1 MREEK
6 QILKSDVEIPEVVLK
21 KTDDALAQIRE
32 STKPVRKAKK
42 ESRFQGGFRYAQAAA
57 IACAVLVG
65 AGGITVTAAVVHHLW
80 SRGMQGNLQ
89 ATEEQQKDL
98 AERGMVTQFDQSA
111 AQEEG
116 LNLSSMEV
124 TSEGITVKPMELIA
138 DGHFVHAAFQVS
150 GYDLADGEEPCF
162 ENVVV
167 YTGEDENAQDGWV
180 NMGGGFYDGIV
191 SNNNGEPVYED
202 GTPLASDE
210 TGNIVEHYKAA
221 DGTLEYVMTLYKTD
235 PDESLLGQTLH
246 VCFEN
251 LGTVEKTEFMDGIGG
266 TWEFDIP
273 VSGKDAAKS
282 CELNTALKNANV
294 TVLSAAISPI
304 SIRVDYEV
312 TGELQVQ
319 EDDNGLPNVGGVV
332 LKDGSKVLYLLN
344 GGQSGYQKGSDTQA
358 YLLATFDR
366 VIDVDQVQSLLF
378 RLHAGDQPE
387 EYVTV
392 DLQQ

>member
-6 QILKSDVEIPEVVLK
+6 NVLNSDVEIPEVVLK

-42 ESRFQGGFRYAQAAA
+42 ESRFQGGFRYAQVAA

-80 SRGMQGNLQ
+80 SRGMQGNIQ

-98 AERGMVTQFDQSA
+98 AEQGMVT
-111 AQEEG
+111 EG
-116 LNLSSMEV
+116 PDLSDMEV
-124 TSEGITVKPMELIA
+124 TSEGITVKPTELIA
-138 DGHFVHAAFQVS
+138 DGHFVHVAFQIA

-162 ENVVV
+162 EEVRV
-167 YTGEDENAQDGWV
+167 YTGKDENAEDGWV
-180 NMGGGFYDGIV
+180 NMSGSFYNGIIA
-191 SNNNGEPVYED
+191 NNNGEPVYED
-202 GTPLASDE
+202 GTPLESGDFA
-210 TGNIVEHYKAA
+210 EHYKAE

-235 PDESLLGQTLH
+235 TDPEESLLGQTIH
-246 VCFEN
+246 VLLKN
-251 LGTVEKTEFMDGIGG
+251 LGTVKKTEFMNGIDG
-266 TWEFDIP
+266 TWKLDIP
-273 VSGKDAAKS
+273 VNGKDTAKS
-282 CELNTALKNANV
+282 FELNTVLENANI

-312 TGELQVQ
+312 TGELQTQ
-319 EDDNGLPNVGGVV
+319 EDDNGLPEVSGVV
-332 LKDGSKVLYLLN
+332 LKDGSRLLYLFN
-344 GGQSGYQKGSDTQA
+344 GGQSGYQKDSDTHA

-387 EYVTV
+387 EYVIV

>member
-1 MREEK
+1 MREERNV
-6 QILKSDVEIPEVVLK
+6 LNSDVEIPEVVLK
-21 KTDDALAQIRE
+21 KADDALAQIRE

-80 SRGMQGNLQ
+80 SRGMQGNIQ

-98 AERGMVTQFDQSA
+98 AEQGMVTQFDQSA

-180 NMGGGFYDGIV
+180 NMSGSFYDGIV

-221 DGTLEYVMTLYKTD
+221 DGTLEYVMTLYKAD

-246 VCFEN
+246 VHFEN
-251 LGTVEKTEFMDGIGG
+251 LGTVEKTEFMNGIGG

-282 CELNTALKNANV
+282 CELNTALENVNV
-294 TVLSAAISPI
+294 TVRSAAISPI

-312 TGELQVQ
+312 TGELQTQ
-319 EDDNGLPNVGGVV
+319 EDDNGLPEVNGVV
-332 LKDGSKVLYLLN
+332 LKDGSLLYLGN
-344 GGQSGYQKGSDTQA
+344 GGQSGYQEGSDTHA
-358 YLLATFDR
+358 YLMTAFDR

-378 RLHAGDQPE
+378 QLHAGDQPE
-387 EYVTV
+387 EYVAV

>member
-1 MREEK
+1 MREERNV
-6 QILKSDVEIPEVVLK
+6 LNSDVEIPEVVLK
-21 KTDDALAQIRE
+21 KANDALAQIRE

-80 SRGMQGNLQ
+80 SRGMQGNIQ

-98 AERGMVTQFDQSA
+98 AEQGMGT
-111 AQEEG
+111 EG
-116 LNLSSMEV
+116 PDLSNMEV
-124 TSEGITVKPMELIA
+124 TSEGITVKPTELIA
-138 DGHFVHAAFQVS
+138 DGHFVHVAFQIV

-162 ENVVV
+162 EEVRV
-167 YTGEDENAQDGWV
+167 YTGEDENAEDGWV
-180 NMGGGFYDGIV
+180 NMSGSFYNGIIA
-191 SNNNGEPVYED
+191 NNNGEPVYED
-202 GTPLASDE
+202 GTPLESGDFA
-210 TGNIVEHYKAA
+210 EHYKAE

-235 PDESLLGQTLH
+235 TDPEESLLGQTIH
-246 VCFEN
+246 VLLKN
-251 LGTVEKTEFMDGIGG
+251 LGTVKKAEFMNGIGG
-266 TWEFDIP
+266 TWKFDIP
-273 VSGKDAAKS
+273 VNGKDTAKS
-282 CELNTALKNANV
+282 FELNTVLENANI

-304 SIRVDYEV
+304 SIWVDYEV
-312 TGELQVQ
+312 TGELQTQ
-319 EDDNGLPNVGGVV
+319 EDDNGLPEVSGVV
-332 LKDGSKVLYLLN
+332 LKDGSRLLYLFN
-344 GGQSGYQKGSDTQA
+344 GGQSGYQKDSDTHA

>member
-138 DGHFVHAAFQVS
+138 DGYFVHAAFQVS

-180 NMGGGFYDGIV
+180 NMSGSFYDGIV

-251 LGTVEKTEFMDGIGG
+251 LGTVEKTEFMDRIGG

-282 CELNTALKNANV
+282 CELNTALENVNV
-294 TVLSAAISPI
+294 TVRSAAISPI

>member
-6 QILKSDVEIPEVVLK
+6 NVLNSDVEIPEVVLK

-80 SRGMQGNLQ
+80 SRGMQGNIQ

-98 AERGMVTQFDQSA
+98 AEQGMVT
-111 AQEEG
+111 EG
-116 LNLSSMEV
+116 PDLSDMEV
-124 TSEGITVKPMELIA
+124 TSEGITVKPTELIA
-138 DGHFVHAAFQVS
+138 DGHFVHVAFQIA

-162 ENVVV
+162 EEVRV
-167 YTGEDENAQDGWV
+167 YTGEDENAEDGWV
-180 NMGGGFYDGIV
+180 NMSGSFYNGIIA
-191 SNNNGEPVYED
+191 NNNGEPVYED
-202 GTPLASDE
+202 GTPLESGDFA
-210 TGNIVEHYKAA
+210 EHYKAE

-235 PDESLLGQTLH
+235 TDPEESLLGQTIH
-246 VCFEN
+246 VLLKN
-251 LGTVEKTEFMDGIGG
+251 LGTVKKTEFMNEIDG
-266 TWEFDIP
+266 TWKLDIP
-273 VSGKDAAKS
+273 VDGKDTAKS
-282 CELNTALKNANV
+282 FELNTVLENANI

-312 TGELQVQ
+312 TGELQTQ
-319 EDDNGLPNVGGVV
+319 EDDNGLPEVSGVV
-332 LKDGSKVLYLLN
+332 LKDGSRLLYLFN
-344 GGQSGYQKGSDTQA
+344 GGQSGYQEGSDTQA
-358 YLLATFDR
+358 YLMAAFDR

>member
-150 GYDLADGEEPCF
+150 GYDLADGEEPCC
-162 ENVVV
+162 EVVVV
-167 YTGEDENAQDGWV
+167 YTSEDEKAQDGWV
-180 NMGGGFYDGIV
+180 NMSGSFYDGII

-251 LGTVEKTEFMDGIGG
+251 LGTVEKTEFMNGIGG

-273 VSGKDAAKS
+273 ISGKDAAKS
-282 CELNTALKNANV
+282 CELNTALENVNV
-294 TVLSAAISPI
+294 TVRSAVISPI

-312 TGELQVQ
+312 TGELQTQ
-319 EDDNGLPNVGGVV
+319 EDDNGLPTVGGVV

-344 GGQSGYQKGSDTQA
+344 GGQSGYQKDSDTHA

>member
-1 MREEK
+1 MREERNV
-6 QILKSDVEIPEVVLK
+6 LNSDVEIPEVVLK
-21 KTDDALAQIRE
+21 KADDALAQIRE

-42 ESRFQGGFRYAQAAA
+42 ESRFQGGLRYAQAAA

-80 SRGMQGNLQ
+80 SRGMQGNIQ

-98 AERGMVTQFDQSA
+98 AEQGMVT
-111 AQEEG
+111 EG
-116 LNLSSMEV
+116 PDLSNMEV
-124 TSEGITVKPMELIA
+124 TSEGITVKPTELVA
-138 DGHFVHAAFQVS
+138 DGHFVHVAFQIA

-162 ENVVV
+162 EEVRV
-167 YTGEDENAQDGWV
+167 YTGEDENAEDGWV
-180 NMGGGFYDGIV
+180 NMSGSFYNGIIA
-191 SNNNGEPVYED
+191 NNNGEPVYED
-202 GTPLASDE
+202 GTPLESGDFA
-210 TGNIVEHYKAA
+210 EHYKAE

-235 PDESLLGQTLH
+235 TDPEESLLGQTIH
-246 VCFEN
+246 VLLKN
-251 LGTVEKTEFMDGIGG
+251 LGTVKKAEFMN
-266 TWEFDIP
+266 T
-273 VSGKDAAKS
+273 AKS
-282 CELNTALKNANV
+282 FELNTVLENANI

-332 LKDGSKVLYLLN
+332 LKDGSRLLYLFN
-344 GGQSGYQKGSDTQA
+344 GGQSGYQEGSDTQA
-358 YLLATFDR
+358 YLMAAFDR

-378 RLHAGDQPE
+378 QLHEGDQPE

-392 DLQQ
+392 DLTQ

>member
-1 MREEK
+1 MREERNV
-6 QILKSDVEIPEVVLK
+6 LNGDVEIPEVVLK
-21 KTDDALAQIRE
+21 KADDALAQIRE

-80 SRGMQGNLQ
+80 SRGMQGNIQ

-98 AERGMVTQFDQSA
+98 AEQGMVT
-111 AQEEG
+111 EG
-116 LNLSSMEV
+116 PDLSNMEV
-124 TSEGITVKPMELIA
+124 TSEGITVKPTELIA
-138 DGHFVHAAFQVS
+138 DGHFVHVAFQIA

-162 ENVVV
+162 EEVRV
-167 YTGEDENAQDGWV
+167 YTGEDENAEDGWV
-180 NMGGGFYDGIV
+180 NMSGSFYNGIIA
-191 SNNNGEPVYED
+191 NINGEPVYED
-202 GTPLASDE
+202 GTPLESGDFA
-210 TGNIVEHYKAA
+210 EHYKAE

-235 PDESLLGQTLH
+235 TDPEESLLGQTIH
-246 VCFEN
+246 VLLKN
-251 LGTVEKTEFMDGIGG
+251 LGTVKKAEFMNGIDG
-266 TWEFDIP
+266 TWKFDIP
-273 VSGKDAAKS
+273 VNGENTAKS
-282 CELNTALKNANV
+282 FELNTVLENANI

-312 TGELQVQ
+312 TGELQTQ
-319 EDDNGLPNVGGVV
+319 EDDNGLPAVSGVV
-332 LKDGSKVLYLLN
+332 LKDGSRLLYLFN
-344 GGQSGYQKGSDTQA
+344 GGQSGYQEGSDTQA
-358 YLLATFDR
+358 YLMAAFDR

>member
-1 MREEK
+1 MREERNV
-6 QILKSDVEIPEVVLK
+6 LNSDVEIPEVVLK
-21 KTDDALAQIRE
+21 KADDALAQIRE
-32 STKPVRKAKK
+32 STKLVRKAKK

-80 SRGMQGNLQ
+80 SRGMQGNIQ

-98 AERGMVTQFDQSA
+98 AEQGMVT
-111 AQEEG
+111 EG
-116 LNLSSMEV
+116 PDLSNMEV
-124 TSEGITVKPMELIA
+124 TSEGITVKPTELVA
-138 DGHFVHAAFQVS
+138 DGHFVHVAFQIA

-162 ENVVV
+162 EEVRV
-167 YTGEDENAQDGWV
+167 YTGEDENAEDGWV
-180 NMGGGFYDGIV
+180 NMSGSFYNGIIA
-191 SNNNGEPVYED
+191 NNNGEPVYED
-202 GTPLASDE
+202 GTPLESGDFA
-210 TGNIVEHYKAA
+210 EHYKAE

-235 PDESLLGQTLH
+235 TDPEESLLGQTIH
-246 VCFEN
+246 VLLKN
-251 LGTVEKTEFMDGIGG
+251 LGTVKKAEFMNGIGG

-282 CELNTALKNANV
+282 WELNTALKNANV

-319 EDDNGLPNVGGVV
+319 EEDNGLPNVGGVV
-332 LKDGSKVLYLLN
+332 LKDGSRVLYLLN
-344 GGQSGYQKGSDTQA
+344 GGQSGYQKGSDMQA

-392 DLQQ
+392 DLPQ

>member
-1 MREEK
+1 MREERNV
-6 QILKSDVEIPEVVLK
+6 LNSDVEIPEVVLK
-21 KTDDALAQIRE
+21 KADDALAQIRE

-80 SRGMQGNLQ
+80 SRGMQGNIQ

-98 AERGMVTQFDQSA
+98 AEQGMVT
-111 AQEEG
+111 EG
-116 LNLSSMEV
+116 PDLSDMEV
-124 TSEGITVKPMELIA
+124 TSEGITVKPTELVA
-138 DGHFVHAAFQVS
+138 DGHFVHVAFQIA

-162 ENVVV
+162 EEVRV
-167 YTGEDENAQDGWV
+167 YTGEDENAEDGWV
-180 NMGGGFYDGIV
+180 NMSGSFYNGIIA
-191 SNNNGEPVYED
+191 NNNGEPVYED
-202 GTPLASDE
+202 GTPLESGDFA
-210 TGNIVEHYKAA
+210 EHYKAE

-235 PDESLLGQTLH
+235 TDPEESLLGQTIH
-246 VCFEN
+246 VLLKN
-251 LGTVEKTEFMDGIGG
+251 LGTVKKTEFMNEIDG
-266 TWEFDIP
+266 TWKFDIP
-273 VSGKDAAKS
+273 VNGKDTAKS
-282 CELNTALKNANV
+282 FELNTVLENANI

-312 TGELQVQ
+312 TGELQTQ
-319 EDDNGLPNVGGVV
+319 EDDNGLPEVSGVV
-332 LKDGSKVLYLLN
+332 LKDGSRVLYLLN

-392 DLQQ
+392 DLPQ

>member
-1 MREEK
+1 MREERNV
-6 QILKSDVEIPEVVLK
+6 LNSDVEIPEVVLK
-21 KTDDALAQIRE
+21 KADDALAQIRE

-80 SRGMQGNLQ
+80 SRGMQGNIQ

-98 AERGMVTQFDQSA
+98 AEQGMVT
-111 AQEEG
+111 EG
-116 LNLSSMEV
+116 PDLSNMEV
-124 TSEGITVKPMELIA
+124 TSEGITVKPTELIA
-138 DGHFVHAAFQVS
+138 DGHFVHVAFQIA

-162 ENVVV
+162 EEVRV
-167 YTGEDENAQDGWV
+167 YTGEDENAEDGWV
-180 NMGGGFYDGIV
+180 NMSGSFYNGIIA
-191 SNNNGEPVYED
+191 NINGEPVYED
-202 GTPLASDE
+202 GTPLESGDFA
-210 TGNIVEHYKAA
+210 EHYKVE

-235 PDESLLGQTLH
+235 TDPEESLLGQTIH
-246 VCFEN
+246 VLLKN
-251 LGTVEKTEFMDGIGG
+251 LGTVKKAEFMNGIDG
-266 TWEFDIP
+266 TWKFDIP
-273 VSGKDAAKS
+273 VNGENTAKS
-282 CELNTALKNANV
+282 FELNTVLENANI

-312 TGELQVQ
+312 TGELQTQ
-319 EDDNGLPNVGGVV
+319 EDDNGLPAVSGVV
-332 LKDGSKVLYLLN
+332 LKDGSRLLYLFN
-344 GGQSGYQKGSDTQA
+344 GGQSGYQEGSDTQA
-358 YLLATFDR
+358 YLMAAFDR

>member
-6 QILKSDVEIPEVVLK
+6 NVLNSDVEIPEVVLK

-32 STKPVRKAKK
+32 STKPVRKVKK

-80 SRGMQGNLQ
+80 SRGMQGNIQ

-98 AERGMVTQFDQSA
+98 AEQGMVT
-111 AQEEG
+111 EG
-116 LNLSSMEV
+116 PDLSNMEV
-124 TSEGITVKPMELIA
+124 TSEEITVKPTELIA
-138 DGHFVHAAFQVS
+138 DGHFVHVAFQIA

-162 ENVVV
+162 EEVRV
-167 YTGEDENAQDGWV
+167 YTGEDENAEDGWV
-180 NMGGGFYDGIV
+180 NMSGSFYNGIIA
-191 SNNNGEPVYED
+191 NNNGEPVYED
-202 GTPLASDE
+202 GTPLESGDFA
-210 TGNIVEHYKAA
+210 EHYKAE

-235 PDESLLGQTLH
+235 TDPEESLLGQTIH
-246 VCFEN
+246 VLLKN
-251 LGTVEKTEFMDGIGG
+251 LGTVKKTEFMNEIDG
-266 TWEFDIP
+266 TWKFDIP
-273 VSGKDAAKS
+273 VNGKDTAKS
-282 CELNTALKNANV
+282 FELNTVLENANI

-312 TGELQVQ
+312 TGELQTQ
-319 EDDNGLPNVGGVV
+319 EDDNGLPTVGGVV

-344 GGQSGYQKGSDTQA
+344 GGQSGYQKDSDTHA

-392 DLQQ
+392 DLPQ

>member
-65 AGGITVTAAVVHHLW
+65 AGGITVPAAVAHHLW

-251 LGTVEKTEFMDGIGG
+251 LGTVEKTEFMNGIGG

-273 VSGKDAAKS
+273 ISGKDAAKS
-282 CELNTALKNANV
+282 CELNTALENVNV
-294 TVLSAAISPI
+294 TVRSAAISPI

-312 TGELQVQ
+312 TGELQTQ
-319 EDDNGLPNVGGVV
+319 EDDNGLPTVGGVV

-344 GGQSGYQKGSDTQA
+344 GGQSGYQKDSDTHA

-392 DLQQ
+392 DLPQ

>member
-1 MREEK
+1 MREERNV
-6 QILKSDVEIPEVVLK
+6 LNSDVEIPEVVLK

-57 IACAVLVG
+57 IACVVLVG

-80 SRGMQGNLQ
+80 SRGMQGNIQ

-98 AERGMVTQFDQSA
+98 AEQGMVT
-111 AQEEG
+111 EG
-116 LNLSSMEV
+116 PDLSNMEV
-124 TSEGITVKPMELIA
+124 TSEGITVKPTELVA
-138 DGHFVHAAFQVS
+138 DGHFVHVAFQIA

-162 ENVVV
+162 EEVRV
-167 YTGEDENAQDGWV
+167 YTGEDENAEDGWV
-180 NMGGGFYDGIV
+180 NMSGSFYNGIIA
-191 SNNNGEPVYED
+191 NINGEPVYED
-202 GTPLASDE
+202 GTPLESGDFA
-210 TGNIVEHYKAA
+210 EHYKAE

-235 PDESLLGQTLH
+235 TDPEESLLGQTIH
-246 VCFEN
+246 VLLKN
-251 LGTVEKTEFMDGIGG
+251 LGTVKKAEFMNGIDG
-266 TWEFDIP
+266 TWKFDIP
-273 VSGKDAAKS
+273 VNGENTAKS
-282 CELNTALKNANV
+282 FELNTVLENANI

-312 TGELQVQ
+312 TGELQTQ
-319 EDDNGLPNVGGVV
+319 EDDNGLPAVSGVV
-332 LKDGSKVLYLLN
+332 LKDGSRLLYLFN
-344 GGQSGYQKGSDTQA
+344 GGQSGYQEGSDTQA
-358 YLLATFDR
+358 YLMATFDR

>member
-6 QILKSDVEIPEVVLK
+6 QILKSDVEIPEVVLR
-21 KTDDALAQIRE
+21 KTDDALAQIRANA
-32 STKPVRKAKK
+32 KPVKKTKKAT
-42 ESRFQGGFRYAQAAA
+42 RFPGGFRYAQAAA
-57 IACAVLVG
+57 IACAILVG

-98 AERGMVTQFDQSA
+98 EEQGMVTQFNQSA
-111 AQEEG
+111 GQEET
-116 LNLSSMEV
+116 LDLSSMEV

-162 ENVVV
+162 EDVVV

-180 NMGGGFYDGIV
+180 NMSGSFYDGIV

-202 GTPLASDE
+202 GTPLESDDFA
-210 TGNIVEHYKAA
+210 EHYKAE
-221 DGTLEYVMTLYKTD
+221 DGTLEYVMTLYRTD

-246 VCFEN
+246 VRFEN
-251 LGTVEKTEFMDGIGG
+251 LGTVEKAEFMNGIGG

-273 VSGKDAAKS
+273 ISGKDAAKS
-282 CELNTALKNANV
+282 CELNAALENANV
-294 TVLSAAISPI
+294 TVHSVAISPI

-312 TGELQVQ
+312 TGELQTQ
-319 EDDNGLPNVGGVV
+319 EDDNGLPTVGGVV
-332 LKDGSKVLYLLN
+332 LKDGSRVLYFLN

-378 RLHAGDQPE
+378 CLHAGDQPE
-387 EYVTV
+387 DYVSV
-392 DLQQ
+392 DFVQ

>member
-1 MREEK
+1 MREERNV
-6 QILKSDVEIPEVVLK
+6 LNSDVEIPEVILK
-21 KTDDALAQIRE
+21 KADDALAQIRE

-42 ESRFQGGFRYAQAAA
+42 ESRFQGGLRYAQAAA

-80 SRGMQGNLQ
+80 SRGMQGNIQ

-98 AERGMVTQFDQSA
+98 AEQGMVT
-111 AQEEG
+111 EG
-116 LNLSSMEV
+116 PDLSDMEV
-124 TSEGITVKPMELIA
+124 TSEGITVKPTELIA
-138 DGHFVHAAFQVS
+138 DGHFVHVAFQIA
-150 GYDLADGEEPCF
+150 GYDLADGEAPCF
-162 ENVVV
+162 EEVRV
-167 YTGEDENAQDGWV
+167 YTGEDENAEDGWV
-180 NMGGGFYDGIV
+180 NMSGSFYNGIIA
-191 SNNNGEPVYED
+191 NINGEPVYED
-202 GTPLASDE
+202 GTPLESGDFA
-210 TGNIVEHYKAA
+210 EHYKAE

-235 PDESLLGQTLH
+235 TDPEESLLGQTIH
-246 VCFEN
+246 VLLKN
-251 LGTVEKTEFMDGIGG
+251 LGTVKKAEFMNGIDG
-266 TWEFDIP
+266 TWKFDIP
-273 VSGKDAAKS
+273 VNGENTAKS
-282 CELNTALKNANV
+282 FELNTVLENANI

-312 TGELQVQ
+312 TGELQTQ
-319 EDDNGLPNVGGVV
+319 EDDNGLPAVSGVV
-332 LKDGSKVLYLLN
+332 LKDGSRLLYLFN

>member
-1 MREEK
+1 MREERNV
-6 QILKSDVEIPEVVLK
+6 LNSDVEIPEVVLK
-21 KTDDALAQIRE
+21 KADDALAQIRE

-57 IACAVLVG
+57 IACVVLVG

-80 SRGMQGNLQ
+80 SRGMQGNIQ

-98 AERGMVTQFDQSA
+98 AEQGMVT
-111 AQEEG
+111 EG
-116 LNLSSMEV
+116 PDLSNMEV
-124 TSEGITVKPMELIA
+124 TSEGITVKPTELVA
-138 DGHFVHAAFQVS
+138 DGHFVHVAFQIA

-162 ENVVV
+162 EEVRV
-167 YTGEDENAQDGWV
+167 YTGEDENAEDGWV
-180 NMGGGFYDGIV
+180 NMSGSFYNGIIA
-191 SNNNGEPVYED
+191 NNNGEPVYED
-202 GTPLASDE
+202 GTPLESGDFA
-210 TGNIVEHYKAA
+210 EHYKAE

-235 PDESLLGQTLH
+235 TDPEESLLGQTIH
-246 VCFEN
+246 VLLKN
-251 LGTVEKTEFMDGIGG
+251 LGTVKKTEFMNGIDG
-266 TWEFDIP
+266 TWKLDIP
-273 VSGKDAAKS
+273 VNGKDTAKS
-282 CELNTALKNANV
+282 FELNTVLENANI

-312 TGELQVQ
+312 TGELQTQ
-319 EDDNGLPNVGGVV
+319 EDDNGLPEVSGVV
-332 LKDGSKVLYLLN
+332 LKDGSRLLYLFN
-344 GGQSGYQKGSDTQA
+344 GGQSGYQEGSDTQA
-358 YLLATFDR
+358 YLMTAFDR

>member
-1 MREEK
+1 MREERNV
-6 QILKSDVEIPEVVLK
+6 LNSDVEIPEVVLK
-21 KTDDALAQIRE
+21 KADDALAQIRE

-80 SRGMQGNLQ
+80 SRGMQGNIQ

-98 AERGMVTQFDQSA
+98 AEQGMVT
-111 AQEEG
+111 EG
-116 LNLSSMEV
+116 PDLSNMEV
-124 TSEGITVKPMELIA
+124 TSEGITVKPTELVA
-138 DGHFVHAAFQVS
+138 DGHFVHVAFQIA

-162 ENVVV
+162 EEVRV
-167 YTGEDENAQDGWV
+167 YTGEDENAEDGWV
-180 NMGGGFYDGIV
+180 NMSGSFYNGIIA
-191 SNNNGEPVYED
+191 NNNGEPVYED
-202 GTPLASDE
+202 GTPLESGDFA
-210 TGNIVEHYKAA
+210 EHYKAE

-235 PDESLLGQTLH
+235 TDPEESLLGQTLH
-246 VCFEN
+246 VHFEN
-251 LGTVEKTEFMDGIGG
+251 LGTVEKTEFMNGIGG

-332 LKDGSKVLYLLN
+332 LKDGSRVLYLLN
-344 GGQSGYQKGSDTQA
+344 GGQSGYQKGSDMQA

-392 DLQQ
+392 DLPQ

>member
-6 QILKSDVEIPEVVLK
+6 NVLNSDVEIPEVVLK

-80 SRGMQGNLQ
+80 SRGMQGNIQ

-98 AERGMVTQFDQSA
+98 AEQGMVT
-111 AQEEG
+111 EG
-116 LNLSSMEV
+116 PDLSNMEV
-124 TSEGITVKPMELIA
+124 TSEGITVKPTELVA
-138 DGHFVHAAFQVS
+138 DGHFVHVAFQIA

-162 ENVVV
+162 EEVRV
-167 YTGEDENAQDGWV
+167 YTGEDENAEDGWV
-180 NMGGGFYDGIV
+180 NMSGSFYNGIIA
-191 SNNNGEPVYED
+191 NNNGEPVYED
-202 GTPLASDE
+202 GTPLESGDFA
-210 TGNIVEHYKAA
+210 EHYKAE

-235 PDESLLGQTLH
+235 TDPEESLLGQTIH
-246 VCFEN
+246 VLLKN
-251 LGTVEKTEFMDGIGG
+251 LGTVKKAEFMNGIGG

-282 CELNTALKNANV
+282 WELNTALKNANV

-332 LKDGSKVLYLLN
+332 LKDGSRVLYLLN
-344 GGQSGYQKGSDTQA
+344 GGQSGYQKGSDMQA

-392 DLQQ
+392 DLPQ

>member
-1 MREEK
+1 MREERNV
-6 QILKSDVEIPEVVLK
+6 LNSDVEIPEVVLK
-21 KTDDALAQIRE
+21 KADDALAQIRE

-80 SRGMQGNLQ
+80 SRGMQGNIQ

-98 AERGMVTQFDQSA
+98 AEQGMVT
-111 AQEEG
+111 EG
-116 LNLSSMEV
+116 PDLSNMEV
-124 TSEGITVKPMELIA
+124 TSEGITVKPTELVA
-138 DGHFVHAAFQVS
+138 DGHFVHVAFQIA

-162 ENVVV
+162 EEVRV
-167 YTGEDENAQDGWV
+167 YTGEDENAEDGWV
-180 NMGGGFYDGIV
+180 NMSGSFYNGIIA
-191 SNNNGEPVYED
+191 NNNGEPVYED
-202 GTPLASDE
+202 GTPLESGDFA
-210 TGNIVEHYKAA
+210 EHYKAE

-235 PDESLLGQTLH
+235 TDPEESLLGQTIH
-246 VCFEN
+246 VLLKN
-251 LGTVEKTEFMDGIGG
+251 LGTVKKAEFMNGIGG
-266 TWEFDIP
+266 TWKFDIP
-273 VSGKDAAKS
+273 VNGENTAKS
-282 CELNTALKNANV
+282 FELNTVLENANI

-312 TGELQVQ
+312 TGELQTQ
-319 EDDNGLPNVGGVV
+319 EDDNGLPAVSGVV
-332 LKDGSKVLYLLN
+332 LKDGSRLLYLFN
-344 GGQSGYQKGSDTQA
+344 GGQSGYREGSDTQA
-358 YLLATFDR
+358 YLLAAFDR

-392 DLQQ
+392 DLPQ

>member
-1 MREEK
+1 MREERN
-6 QILKSDVEIPEVVLK
+6 ILNSDVEIPEVVLK
-21 KTDDALAQIRE
+21 KADDALAQIRE

-80 SRGMQGNLQ
+80 SRGMQGNIQ

-98 AERGMVTQFDQSA
+98 AEQGMVA
-111 AQEEG
+111 EG
-116 LNLSSMEV
+116 PDLSNMEV
-124 TSEGITVKPMELIA
+124 TSEGITVKPTELVA
-138 DGHFVHAAFQVS
+138 DGHFVHVAFQIA

-162 ENVVV
+162 EEVRV
-167 YTGEDENAQDGWV
+167 YTGEDENAEDGWV
-180 NMGGGFYDGIV
+180 NMSGSFYNGIIA
-191 SNNNGEPVYED
+191 NNNGEPVYED
-202 GTPLASDE
+202 GTPLESGDFA
-210 TGNIVEHYKAA
+210 EHYKAE

-235 PDESLLGQTLH
+235 TDPEESLLGQTLH
-246 VCFEN
+246 VHFEN
-251 LGTVEKTEFMDGIGG
+251 LGTVEKTEFMNGIGG

-273 VSGKDAAKS
+273 ISGKDAAKS
-282 CELNTALKNANV
+282 CELNTALENVNV
-294 TVLSAAISPI
+294 TVRSAAISPI

-312 TGELQVQ
+312 SGELQTQ
-319 EDDNGLPNVGGVV
+319 EDDNGLPTVGGVV

-344 GGQSGYQKGSDTQA
+344 GGQSGYQKDSDTHA

-392 DLQQ
+392 DLPQ

>member
-6 QILKSDVEIPEVVLK
+6 NVLNSDVEIPEVVLK

-32 STKPVRKAKK
+32 STKPVRKVKK

-80 SRGMQGNLQ
+80 SRGMQGNIQ

-98 AERGMVTQFDQSA
+98 AEQGMVT
-111 AQEEG
+111 EG
-116 LNLSSMEV
+116 PDLSNMEV
-124 TSEGITVKPMELIA
+124 TSEGITVKPTELVA
-138 DGHFVHAAFQVS
+138 DGHFVHVAFQIA

-162 ENVVV
+162 EEVRV
-167 YTGEDENAQDGWV
+167 YTGEDENAEDGWV
-180 NMGGGFYDGIV
+180 NMSGSFYNGIIA
-191 SNNNGEPVYED
+191 NNNGEPVYED
-202 GTPLASDE
+202 GTPLESGDFA
-210 TGNIVEHYKAA
+210 EHYKAE

-235 PDESLLGQTLH
+235 TDPEESLLGQTIH
-246 VCFEN
+246 VLLKN
-251 LGTVEKTEFMDGIGG
+251 LGTVKKTEFMNEIDG
-266 TWEFDIP
+266 TWKFDIP
-273 VSGKDAAKS
+273 VNGKDTAKS
-282 CELNTALKNANV
+282 FELNTVLENANI

-312 TGELQVQ
+312 TGELQTQ
-319 EDDNGLPNVGGVV
+319 EDDNGLPEVSGVV
-332 LKDGSKVLYLLN
+332 LKDGSRVLYLLN

-392 DLQQ
+392 DLPQ

>member
-89 ATEEQQKDL
+89 ATKEQQKDL

>member
-6 QILKSDVEIPEVVLK
+6 NVLNSDVEIPEVVLK

-32 STKPVRKAKK
+32 STKPVRKTKK

-80 SRGMQGNLQ
+80 SRGMQGNIQ

-98 AERGMVTQFDQSA
+98 AEQGMVT
-111 AQEEG
+111 EG
-116 LNLSSMEV
+116 SDLSNMEV
-124 TSEGITVKPMELIA
+124 TSEGITVKPTELVA
-138 DGHFVHAAFQVS
+138 DGHFVHVAFQIA

-162 ENVVV
+162 EEVRV
-167 YTGEDENAQDGWV
+167 YTGEDENAEDGWV
-180 NMGGGFYDGIV
+180 NMSGSFYNGIIA
-191 SNNNGEPVYED
+191 NNNGEPVYED
-202 GTPLASDE
+202 GTPLESGDFA
-210 TGNIVEHYKAA
+210 EHYKAE

-235 PDESLLGQTLH
+235 TDPEESLLGQTIH
-246 VCFEN
+246 VLLKN
-251 LGTVEKTEFMDGIGG
+251 LGTVKKAEFMNGIGG
-266 TWEFDIP
+266 TWKFDIP
-273 VSGKDAAKS
+273 VNGKDTAKS
-282 CELNTALKNANV
+282 FELNTVLENANI

-312 TGELQVQ
+312 TGELQTQ
-319 EDDNGLPNVGGVV
+319 EDDNGLPEVSGVV
-332 LKDGSKVLYLLN
+332 LKDGSRLLYLFN
-344 GGQSGYQKGSDTQA
+344 GGQSGYWEGSDTQA

-392 DLQQ
+392 DLPQ

>member
-80 SRGMQGNLQ
+80 SRGMQGNIQ

-98 AERGMVTQFDQSA
+98 AEQGMVT
-111 AQEEG
+111 EG
-116 LNLSSMEV
+116 PDLSNMEV
-124 TSEGITVKPMELIA
+124 ISEGITVKPTELIA
-138 DGHFVHAAFQVS
+138 DGHFVHVAFQIA

-162 ENVVV
+162 EEVRV
-167 YTGEDENAQDGWV
+167 YTGEDENAEDGRV
-180 NMGGGFYDGIV
+180 NMSGSFYNGIIA
-191 SNNNGEPVYED
+191 NNNGEPVYED
-202 GTPLASDE
+202 GTPLESGDFA
-210 TGNIVEHYKAA
+210 EHYKAG

-235 PDESLLGQTLH
+235 PEEILLGQTIH
-246 VCFEN
+246 VLLKN
-251 LGTVEKTEFMDGIGG
+251 LGTVKKAEFMNGMGG
-266 TWEFDIP
+266 TWKFDIP
-273 VSGKDAAKS
+273 VNGKDTAKS
-282 CELNTALKNANV
+282 FELNTVLENANI

-312 TGELQVQ
+312 TGELQTQ
-319 EDDNGLPNVGGVV
+319 EDDNGLPEVNGVV
-332 LKDGSKVLYLLN
+332 LKDGSLLYLGN
-344 GGQSGYQKGSDTQA
+344 GGQSGYQEGSDTHA
-358 YLLATFDR
+358 YLMTAFDR

-378 RLHAGDQPE
+378 QLHAGDQPE
-387 EYVTV
+387 EYVAV

>member
-1 MREEK
+1 MREERNV
-6 QILKSDVEIPEVVLK
+6 LNSDVEIPEVVLK
-21 KTDDALAQIRE
+21 KADDALAQIRE

-42 ESRFQGGFRYAQAAA
+42 ESRFQGGLRYAQAAA

-80 SRGMQGNLQ
+80 SRGMQGNIQ

-98 AERGMVTQFDQSA
+98 AEQGMVT
-111 AQEEG
+111 EG
-116 LNLSSMEV
+116 PDLSNMEV
-124 TSEGITVKPMELIA
+124 TSEGITVKPTELVA
-138 DGHFVHAAFQVS
+138 DGHFVHVAFQIA

-162 ENVVV
+162 EEVRV
-167 YTGEDENAQDGWV
+167 YTGEDENAEDGWV
-180 NMGGGFYDGIV
+180 NMSGSFYNGIIA
-191 SNNNGEPVYED
+191 NNNGEPVYED
-202 GTPLASDE
+202 GTPLESGDFA
-210 TGNIVEHYKAA
+210 EHYKAE

-235 PDESLLGQTLH
+235 TDPEESLLGQTIH
-246 VCFEN
+246 VLLKN
-251 LGTVEKTEFMDGIGG
+251 LGTVKKAEFMNGIDG
-266 TWEFDIP
+266 TWKFDIP
-273 VSGKDAAKS
+273 VNGENTAKS
-282 CELNTALKNANV
+282 FELNTVLENANI

-332 LKDGSKVLYLLN
+332 LKDGSRLLYLFN
-344 GGQSGYQKGSDTQA
+344 GGQSGYQEGSDTQA
-358 YLLATFDR
+358 YLMAAFDR

-378 RLHAGDQPE
+378 QLHEGDQPE

-392 DLQQ
+392 DLTQ

>member
-6 QILKSDVEIPEVVLK
+6 NVLNSDVEIPEVVLK

-80 SRGMQGNLQ
+80 SRGMQGNIQ

-98 AERGMVTQFDQSA
+98 AEQGMVT
-111 AQEEG
+111 EG
-116 LNLSSMEV
+116 SDLSNMEV
-124 TSEGITVKPMELIA
+124 TSEGITVKPTELIA
-138 DGHFVHAAFQVS
+138 DGHFVHVAFQIA

-162 ENVVV
+162 EEVRV
-167 YTGEDENAQDGWV
+167 YTGEDENAEDGWV
-180 NMGGGFYDGIV
+180 NMSGSFYNGIIA
-191 SNNNGEPVYED
+191 NNNGEPVYED
-202 GTPLASDE
+202 GTPLESGDFA
-210 TGNIVEHYKAA
+210 EHYKAE

-235 PDESLLGQTLH
+235 TDPEESLLGQTIH
-246 VCFEN
+246 VLLKN
-251 LGTVEKTEFMDGIGG
+251 LGTVKKAEFMNGIGG
-266 TWEFDIP
+266 TWKFDIP
-273 VSGKDAAKS
+273 VNGKDTAKS
-282 CELNTALKNANV
+282 FELNTVLENANI

-312 TGELQVQ
+312 TGELQTQ
-319 EDDNGLPNVGGVV
+319 EDDNGLPEVSGVV
-332 LKDGSKVLYLLN
+332 LKDGSRLLYLFN
-344 GGQSGYQKGSDTQA
+344 GGQSGYQKDSDTHA

>member
-6 QILKSDVEIPEVVLK
+6 NVLNSDVEIPEVVLK

-80 SRGMQGNLQ
+80 SRGMQGNIQ

-98 AERGMVTQFDQSA
+98 AEQGMVT
-111 AQEEG
+111 EG
-116 LNLSSMEV
+116 PDLSDMEV
-124 TSEGITVKPMELIA
+124 TSEGITVKPTELIA
-138 DGHFVHAAFQVS
+138 DGHFVHVAFQIA

-162 ENVVV
+162 EEVRV
-167 YTGEDENAQDGWV
+167 YTGEDENAKDGWV
-180 NMGGGFYDGIV
+180 NMSGSFYNGIIA
-191 SNNNGEPVYED
+191 NNNGEPVYED
-202 GTPLASDE
+202 GTPLESGDFA
-210 TGNIVEHYKAA
+210 EHYKAE

-235 PDESLLGQTLH
+235 TDPEESLLGQTIH
-246 VCFEN
+246 VLLKN
-251 LGTVEKTEFMDGIGG
+251 LGTVKKTEFMNKIDG
-266 TWEFDIP
+266 TWKLDIP
-273 VSGKDAAKS
+273 VDGKDTAKS
-282 CELNTALKNANV
+282 FELNTVLENANI

-312 TGELQVQ
+312 TGELQTQ
-319 EDDNGLPNVGGVV
+319 EDDNGLPEVSGVV
-332 LKDGSKVLYLLN
+332 LKDGSRLLYLFN
-344 GGQSGYQKGSDTQA
+344 GGQSGYQKDSDTHA

>member
-1 MREEK
+1 MREERNV
-6 QILKSDVEIPEVVLK
+6 LNSDVEIPEVVLK
-21 KTDDALAQIRE
+21 KADDALAQIRE

-80 SRGMQGNLQ
+80 SRGMQGNIQ

-98 AERGMVTQFDQSA
+98 AEQGMVT
-111 AQEEG
+111 EG
-116 LNLSSMEV
+116 PDLSDMEV
-124 TSEGITVKPMELIA
+124 TSEGITVKPTELIA
-138 DGHFVHAAFQVS
+138 DGHFVHVAFQIA

-162 ENVVV
+162 EEVRV
-167 YTGEDENAQDGWV
+167 YTGEDENAEDGWV
-180 NMGGGFYDGIV
+180 NMSGSFYNGIIA
-191 SNNNGEPVYED
+191 NNNGEPVYED
-202 GTPLASDE
+202 GTPLESGDFA
-210 TGNIVEHYKAA
+210 EHYKAE

-235 PDESLLGQTLH
+235 TDPEESLLGQTIH
-246 VCFEN
+246 VLLKN
-251 LGTVEKTEFMDGIGG
+251 LGTVKKTEFMNEIDG
-266 TWEFDIP
+266 TWKLDIP
-273 VSGKDAAKS
+273 VDGKDTAKS
-282 CELNTALKNANV
+282 FELNTVLENVNV
-294 TVLSAAISPI
+294 TVRSAAISPI

-312 TGELQVQ
+312 TGELQTQ
-319 EDDNGLPNVGGVV
+319 EDDNGLPTVGGVV

-344 GGQSGYQKGSDTQA
+344 GGQSGYQKDSDTHA

>member
-6 QILKSDVEIPEVVLK
+6 NVLNSDVEIPEVVLK

-80 SRGMQGNLQ
+80 SRGMQGNIQ

-98 AERGMVTQFDQSA
+98 AEQGMVT
-111 AQEEG
+111 EG
-116 LNLSSMEV
+116 PDLSNMEV
-124 TSEGITVKPMELIA
+124 TSEGITVKPTELVA
-138 DGHFVHAAFQVS
+138 DGHFVHVAFQIE

-162 ENVVV
+162 EEVRV
-167 YTGEDENAQDGWV
+167 YTGEDENAEDGWV
-180 NMGGGFYDGIV
+180 NMSGSFYNGIIA
-191 SNNNGEPVYED
+191 NNNGEPVYED
-202 GTPLASDE
+202 GTPLESGDFA
-210 TGNIVEHYKAA
+210 EHYKAE

-235 PDESLLGQTLH
+235 TDPEESLLGQTIH
-246 VCFEN
+246 VLLKN
-251 LGTVEKTEFMDGIGG
+251 LGMVKKTEFMNEIDG
-266 TWEFDIP
+266 TWKFDIP
-273 VSGKDAAKS
+273 VNGKDTAKS
-282 CELNTALKNANV
+282 FELNTVLENANI

-312 TGELQVQ
+312 TGELQKQ
-319 EDDNGLPNVGGVV
+319 EDDNGLPAVSGVV
-332 LKDGSKVLYLLN
+332 LKDGSRLLYLFN
-344 GGQSGYQKGSDTQA
+344 GGQSGYWEGSDTQA

-392 DLQQ
+392 DLPQ

>member
-6 QILKSDVEIPEVVLK
+6 NVLNSDVEIPEVVLK

-80 SRGMQGNLQ
+80 SRGMQGNIQ

-98 AERGMVTQFDQSA
+98 AEQGMVT
-111 AQEEG
+111 EG
-116 LNLSSMEV
+116 PDLSDMEV
-124 TSEGITVKPMELIA
+124 TSEGITVKPTELIA
-138 DGHFVHAAFQVS
+138 DGHFVHVAFQIA

-162 ENVVV
+162 EEVRV
-167 YTGEDENAQDGWV
+167 YTGEDENAKDGWV
-180 NMGGGFYDGIV
+180 NMSGSFYNGIIA
-191 SNNNGEPVYED
+191 NNNGEPVYED
-202 GTPLASDE
+202 GTPLESGDFA
-210 TGNIVEHYKAA
+210 EHYKAE

-235 PDESLLGQTLH
+235 TDPEESLLGQTIH
-246 VCFEN
+246 VLLKN
-251 LGTVEKTEFMDGIGG
+251 LGTVKKTEFMNEIDG
-266 TWEFDIP
+266 TWKLDIP
-273 VSGKDAAKS
+273 VDGKDTAKS
-282 CELNTALKNANV
+282 FELNTVLENANI

-312 TGELQVQ
+312 TGELQTQ
-319 EDDNGLPNVGGVV
+319 EDDNGLPEVSGVV
-332 LKDGSKVLYLLN
+332 LKDGSRLLYLFN
-344 GGQSGYQKGSDTQA
+344 GGQSSYQEGSDTQA
-358 YLLATFDR
+358 YLMAAFDR

>member
-6 QILKSDVEIPEVVLK
+6 NVLNSEVEIPEVVLK

-80 SRGMQGNLQ
+80 SRGMQGNIQ

-98 AERGMVTQFDQSA
+98 AEQGMVT
-111 AQEEG
+111 EG
-116 LNLSSMEV
+116 SDLSIMEV
-124 TSEGITVKPMELIA
+124 TSEGITVKPTELIA
-138 DGHFVHAAFQVS
+138 DGHFVHVAFQIA

-162 ENVVV
+162 EEVRV
-167 YTGEDENAQDGWV
+167 YTGEDENAEDGRV
-180 NMGGGFYDGIV
+180 NMSGSFYNGIIA
-191 SNNNGEPVYED
+191 NNNGEPVYED
-202 GTPLASDE
+202 GTPLESGDFA
-210 TGNIVEHYKAA
+210 EHYKAG

-235 PDESLLGQTLH
+235 PEEILLGQTIH
-246 VCFEN
+246 VLLKN
-251 LGTVEKTEFMDGIGG
+251 LGTVKKAEFMNGMGG
-266 TWEFDIP
+266 TWKFDIP
-273 VSGKDAAKS
+273 VNGKDTAKS
-282 CELNTALKNANV
+282 FELNTVLENANI

-312 TGELQVQ
+312 TGELQTQ
-319 EDDNGLPNVGGVV
+319 EDDNGLPEVNGVV
-332 LKDGSKVLYLLN
+332 LKDGSLLYLGN
-344 GGQSGYQKGSDTQA
+344 GGQSGYQEGSDTHA
-358 YLLATFDR
+358 YLMTAFDR

-378 RLHAGDQPE
+378 QLHAGDQPE
-387 EYVTV
+387 EYVAV

>member
-167 YTGEDENAQDGWV
+167 YTGEDDNVQDGWV

-235 PDESLLGQTLH
+235 PEESLLGQTLH
-246 VCFEN
+246 VRFEN
-251 LGTVEKTEFMDGIGG
+251 LGTVEKTEFMNGIGG

-282 CELNTALKNANV
+282 WELNTALENVNV
-294 TVLSAAISPI
+294 TVRSAAISPI

-332 LKDGSKVLYLLN
+332 LKDGSRVLYLLN
-344 GGQSGYQKGSDTQA
+344 GGQSGYHKDSDTHA

>member
-1 MREEK
+1 MREERNV
-6 QILKSDVEIPEVVLK
+6 LNSDVEIPEVVLK
-21 KTDDALAQIRE
+21 KADDALAQIRE

-80 SRGMQGNLQ
+80 SRGMQGNIQ

-98 AERGMVTQFDQSA
+98 AEQGMVT
-111 AQEEG
+111 EG
-116 LNLSSMEV
+116 PDLSNMEV
-124 TSEGITVKPMELIA
+124 TSEGITVKPTELVA
-138 DGHFVHAAFQVS
+138 DGHFVHVAFQIA

-162 ENVVV
+162 EEVRV
-167 YTGEDENAQDGWV
+167 YTGEDENAEDGWV
-180 NMGGGFYDGIV
+180 NMSGSFYNGIIA
-191 SNNNGEPVYED
+191 NNNGEPVYED
-202 GTPLASDE
+202 GTPLESGDFA
-210 TGNIVEHYKAA
+210 EHYKAE

-235 PDESLLGQTLH
+235 TDPEESLLGQTIH
-246 VCFEN
+246 VLLKN
-251 LGTVEKTEFMDGIGG
+251 LGTVKKTEFMNEIDG
-266 TWEFDIP
+266 TWKFDIS
-273 VSGKDAAKS
+273 VNGKDTAKS
-282 CELNTALKNANV
+282 FELNTVLENANI

-312 TGELQVQ
+312 TGELQTQ
-319 EDDNGLPNVGGVV
+319 EDDNGLPEVSGVV
-332 LKDGSKVLYLLN
+332 LKDGSRVLYLLN

-392 DLQQ
+392 DLPQ

>member
-1 MREEK
+1 MREERNV
-6 QILKSDVEIPEVVLK
+6 LNSDVEIPEVVLK
-21 KTDDALAQIRE
+21 KADDALAQIRE

-80 SRGMQGNLQ
+80 SRGMQGNIQ

-98 AERGMVTQFDQSA
+98 AEQGMVT
-111 AQEEG
+111 EG
-116 LNLSSMEV
+116 SDLSIMEV
-124 TSEGITVKPMELIA
+124 TSDGITVKPTELIA

-162 ENVVV
+162 EEVRV
-167 YTGEDENAQDGWV
+167 YTGEDENAEDGWV
-180 NMGGGFYDGIV
+180 NMSGSFYNGIIA
-191 SNNNGEPVYED
+191 NNNGEPVYED
-202 GTPLASDE
+202 GTPLESGDFA
-210 TGNIVEHYKAA
+210 EHYKAE

-235 PDESLLGQTLH
+235 TDPEESLLGQTIH
-246 VCFEN
+246 VLLKN
-251 LGTVEKTEFMDGIGG
+251 LGTVKKTEFMNEIDG
-266 TWEFDIP
+266 TWKFDIP
-273 VSGKDAAKS
+273 VNGKDTAKS
-282 CELNTALKNANV
+282 FELNTVLENANI

-312 TGELQVQ
+312 TGELQTQ
-319 EDDNGLPNVGGVV
+319 EDDNGLPEVSGVV
-332 LKDGSKVLYLLN
+332 LKDGSCVLYLLN

-358 YLLATFDR
+358 YLLATFER

-392 DLQQ
+392 DLPQ